1 HPGRVVT
8 DADPLGRP
16 LPERQHSGHLIH
28 PSSPY
33 RHIST
38 HAENPP
44 GLTAALEVAATGR
57 PGGSASEGH
66 SDANIRIAEK
76 IWNTYGEDPTR
87 SRGDHPA
94 PDMRPTLGVIAAD
107 YIADITH
114 AVSDVTHSNQE
125 ANFSNKTSIFLHE
138 IGKNEEAYRLITAAN
153 LYDMNL
159 AMDEA
164 VQQHGHNEDRLLTAA
179 GNIATRNGH
188 VSGILTDAY
197 ATGRYQDRLDAD
209 AAANASV
216 DQWEDVASYLLGGAV
231 YGSIS
236 ASGQAAMADTLVQEV
251 NASIF
256 DSFRVDNSISAA
268 QQESREYSN
277 ARTHYVTAAKNSL
290 SMALDRAGIDASE
303 HEDFSLVEGSVQLSA
318 GTGHD
323 IGTTRI
329 ERPR

>member
-1 HPGRVVT
+1 
-8 DADPLGRP
+8 
-16 LPERQHSGHLIH
+16 
-28 PSSPY
+28 
-33 RHIST
+33 
-38 HAENPP
+38 
-44 GLTAALEVAATGR
+44 
-57 PGGSASEGH
+57 
-66 SDANIRIAEK
+66 
-76 IWNTYGEDPTR
+76 
-87 SRGDHPA
+87 
-94 PDMRPTLGVIAAD
+94 MIAAD